1 MNCSSLQTQFLK
13 GCANSKL
20 LFRVLLSVNTV
31 GALLHSKFW
40 VFNTEVCSLGHLSF
54 ISPWS
59 SLTMW
64 SRTTSEP
71 PGQVIL
77 LRCTLQPNQLIPYG
91 IGWSNMS
98 ESPSLVPPHCSPPP
112 LQVLIPSVKL
122 DYSHVQSRCGSLD
135 RRGYSAGGGN
145 VSLVPQVHCLS
156 VCVVW
161 CFSVSWCQCF
171 LLHIALASRFTVSKS
186 RSPRRSGL
194 CPARIFFFYHM
205 KGWRSPPPVLYS
217 GL

>member
-1 MNCSSLQTQFLK
+1 MQF
-13 GCANSKL
+13 
-20 LFRVLLSVNTV
+20 RTPQ
-31 GALLHSKFW
+31 LHR
-40 VFNTEVCSLGHLSF
+40 
-54 ISPWS
+54 
-59 SLTMW
+59 SLTFPRHL

-71 PGQVIL
+71 PGQIIL
-77 LRCTLQPNQLIPYG
+77 LHRTIQPNQLILYG

-161 CFSVSWCQCF
+161 CFSVLWCQCF
-171 LLHIALASRFTVSKS
+171 LLHLALASRFTVSKS

-194 CPARIFFFYHM
+194 CPARIFFYHM
-205 KGWRSPPPVLYS
+205 KGWRSPPPVLYNIQDCRWHHFR
-217 GL
+217 LH

>member
-1 MNCSSLQTQFLK
+1 MQF
-13 GCANSKL
+13 G
-20 LFRVLLSVNTV
+20 TPQ
-31 GALLHSKFW
+31 LH
-40 VFNTEVCSLGHLSF
+40 G
-54 ISPWS
+54 
-59 SLTMW
+59 SLTFPHTVVQNNK
-64 SRTTSEP
+64 R
-71 PGQVIL
+71 PGQIIL
-77 LRCTLQPNQLIPYG
+77 IYCTFQPNQLIPYG

-194 CPARIFFFYHM
+194 CPARIFFLSYERL
-205 KGWRSPPPVLYS
+205 KVSSSSAV
-217 GL
+217 